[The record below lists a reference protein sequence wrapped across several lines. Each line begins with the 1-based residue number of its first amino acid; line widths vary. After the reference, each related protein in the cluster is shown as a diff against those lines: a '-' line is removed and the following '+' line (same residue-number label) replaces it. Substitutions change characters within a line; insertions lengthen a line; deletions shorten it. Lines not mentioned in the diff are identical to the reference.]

1 MGSYRRINEPAPQ
14 CIQTG
19 KGPGLVK
26 THEARVP
33 DHVGRQNCCEPPLQA
48 FFGHAD
54 TLQEDP
60 TIESLWLTRRTVYR
74 VRNAALIP
82 LQSN

>member
-1 MGSYRRINEPAPQ
+1 LE
-14 CIQTG
+14 
-19 KGPGLVK
+19 
-26 THEARVP
+26 
-33 DHVGRQNCCEPPLQA
+33 A

-74 VRNAALIP
+74 RP
-82 LQSN
+82 KCGSNPASVKLMYRGR